1 MCGIYGSTINYTD
14 KIVQNKLNRFSYRG
28 PDQQGIERYSFV
40 NGQLIFGH
48 NRLSIVDLD
57 IRSKQPFSYLNLVH
71 IVFNGEIYN
80 FKEIR
85 KCLQKKGYAFHTES
99 DTEVLCASYLEY
111 GFDCIN
117 HFNGMF
123 AFVIYDERKQLLF
136 GGRDRL
142 GKKPLYYYQD
152 GKDFEFCS
160 QLSGIKIHHDNLT
173 VSEDSIGLYLA
184 WKAVPDPFSIYAEVK
199 KLRAGHVFTYSLAN
213 GDFKDWSYW
222 NVINHDVPAF
232 DGDYEDAKSE
242 LKELLMDAVKL
253 RLFADVPVGVF
264 LSGGIDSSLI
274 AALAKKCHEDEIKTF
289 SVKFNV
295 AKFDESEHAKAVA
308 SFLGTNHHT
317 IHCDEREAL
326 KLIDNFSYYYDEPFA
341 DSSALPSMLLAKY
354 TKQHVTVALSG
365 DGGDETFLG
374 YSRYLRFLKKKASYK
389 LPYLIRKPIAQT
401 LLGTGNQSLMRFG
414 NLLGE
419 RTVEEAY
426 MATITTTDNSWFD
439 FDKKYFDV
447 SESQYLEELQ
457 HNTLEKISNFETKT
471 YMNWDI
477 NTKVDRATM
486 AFSLESRA
494 PLMDYRIIEFSK
506 KLPTLFK
513 YDGISQKRILK
524 DILFDLVPKKLLDR
538 PKAGFAIPLEHWFR
552 NELKEKV
559 LDDLSLNNLKA
570 IPIINPQITYD
581 KIQKHMNGTQD
592 NHYIIWSLLVLK
604 EWMYAENN

>member
-1 MCGIYGSTINYTD
+1 MCGIYGTTINYPE
-14 KIVQNKLNRFSYRG
+14 KIIWEKLNRFSFRG
-28 PDQQGIERYSFV
+28 PDQQGIERYHIQD
-40 NGQLIFGH
+40 GQLIFGH

-57 IRSKQPFSYLNLVH
+57 IRSKQPFSYLNQVH
-71 IVFNGEIYN
+71 VVFNGEIYN
-80 FKEIR
+80 FKDIR
-85 KCLQKKGYAFHTES
+85 EALIKKGYTFKTES

-111 GFDCIN
+111 GFDCVK

-123 AFVIYDERKQLLF
+123 AFVIYDVKKQLLF
-136 GGRDRL
+136 GARDRL
-142 GKKPLYYYQD
+142 GKKPFYYFKN
-152 GKDFEFCS
+152 GLDFEFCS
-160 QLSGIKIHHDNLT
+160 QLSGIKMHHKKLT
-173 VSEDSIGLYLA
+173 VSEKSIGLYLA

-199 KLRAGHVFTYSLAN
+199 KLRAGHVFTYSLTN

-222 NVINHDVPAF
+222 DVINHDVPAF
-232 DGDYEDAKSE
+232 DGDYEDAKSQ

-274 AALAKKCHEDEIKTF
+274 AALAKQCHEDEIKTF

-295 AKFDESEHAKAVA
+295 TEFDESEYAKAVA
-308 SFLGTNHHT
+308 AYLGTNHHT

-374 YSRYLRFLKKKASYK
+374 YDRYLRFMKKKEFYK
-389 LPYLIRKPIAQT
+389 TPYLLRKPIAQA
-401 LLGTGNQSLMRFG
+401 LLSTGNQTLARFG

-419 RTVEEAY
+419 RTAVEAY

-447 SESQYLEELQ
+447 LESEYLEDLQ
-457 HNTLEKISNFETKT
+457 HDTLEKISNFETKT
-471 YMNWDI
+471 YLNWDI

-494 PLMDYRIIEFSK
+494 PLMDYRVIEFSK
-506 KLPTLFK
+506 KLPTYFK

-524 DILFDLVPKKLLDR
+524 DILFD
-538 PKAGFAIPLEHWFR
+538 
-552 NELKEKV
+552 
-559 LDDLSLNNLKA
+559 
-570 IPIINPQITYD
+570 
-581 KIQKHMNGTQD
+581 
-592 NHYIIWSLLVLK
+592 
-604 EWMYAENN
+604 